1 MSTTIT
7 VKARPEQKRRL
18 ALAAKRAG
26 KSLSAY
32 LLDAATARSARAT
45 SRPDYGQLAREL
57 HGESYLAVRLAD
69 ALER

>member
-1 MSTTIT
+1 VSTTIT
-7 VKARPEQKRRL
+7 VKTRPEQKRRL
-18 ALAAKRAG
+18 AHAAKRAG

-32 LLDAATARSARAT
+32 LLEAATARSARPT
-45 SRPDYGQLAREL
+45 PRPDYGKLAHDL